1 MTHTLTRSGS
11 SGSSTGASETA
22 DRATGGKSLEPKV
35 NKSFN
40 SSLSDLSIESLDNTG
55 QEEEDLL
62 ADCISSAMPKSKS
75 EHFDLSG
82 KSKSRSKKSPSP
94 GSNKEAM
101 SKEKSASSGAMMMR
115 RERSSEQMLRRE
127 KSGSNLKS
135 RSNSKSPRGSRLIPG
150 VVSFFSAATDC
161 YFTPSF
167 QVIPELRLKPRS
179 RPGSQEIKEV
189 LEVKEVKV
197 VRRDEKNQEVR
208 EVMEVKEI
216 LPQRSEKVQET
227 KMGKEINLTGSQ
239 TSSEGP
245 SSSSVGP
252 SSINMCSLTASG
264 LTEAGLV
271 AKALSLSQQS
281 ECCSEMGG
289 PPSLIQDTQPPSL
302 MQDSMPSLTLGQSLQ
317 GLSEAQVQGL
327 RRPSVPSPS
336 LQCRHTLSGKLGSSV
351 PVAVR
356 RALGDRAVGSAS
368 AEDLSSISSCHS
380 NLDNIQPP
388 TLLEELDMDCSLL
401 SVASLPSEAGAILVA
416 SGGSTDS
423 ASASITSEAIRDMVV
438 PAGDAV
444 RDFQDS
450 SIISAPHLTQSSVSV
465 DLAMVAP
472 PSAME
477 ELTLTANTGTLVADV
492 KGGTFLVGGQE
503 ENNDTIADVPDAF
516 DDEETVNEPTLTV
529 GSEGQVS

>member
-1 MTHTLTRSGS
+1 
-11 SGSSTGASETA
+11 
-22 DRATGGKSLEPKV
+22 
-35 NKSFN
+35 
-40 SSLSDLSIESLDNTG
+40 
-55 QEEEDLL
+55 
-62 ADCISSAMPKSKS
+62 
-75 EHFDLSG
+75 
-82 KSKSRSKKSPSP
+82 
-94 GSNKEAM
+94 
-101 SKEKSASSGAMMMR
+101 
-115 RERSSEQMLRRE
+115 
-127 KSGSNLKS
+127 
-135 RSNSKSPRGSRLIPG
+135 
-150 VVSFFSAATDC
+150 
-161 YFTPSF
+161 
-167 QVIPELRLKPRS
+167 
-179 RPGSQEIKEV
+179 
-189 LEVKEVKV
+189 
-197 VRRDEKNQEVR
+197 VR

-216 LPQRSEKVQET
+216 LPQRREKETSARRDKEASEV
-227 KMGKEINLTGSQ
+227 NLTGSQ
-239 TSSEGP
+239 GSSEGQSF
-245 SSSSVGP
+245 SSTGP
-252 SSINMCSLTASG
+252 SSLNMCSLTASG

-281 ECCSEMGG
+281 ESYSEMGG

-302 MQDSMPSLTLGQSLQ
+302 MQDSMPSLTLGQALQ
-317 GLSEAQVQGL
+317 GPTEAGSQGL
-327 RRPSVPSPS
+327 RRPSMPSPS

-356 RALGDRAVGSAS
+356 RALGDRAVGNTS

-401 SVASLPSEAGAILVA
+401 SVASLPSEAGAILAA

-438 PAGDAV
+438 PAGNAV
-444 RDFQDS
+444 KDFQES

-465 DLAMVAP
+465 DLAMVGP

-477 ELTLTANTGTLVADV
+477 ELTVTANTGTLVADDV

-529 GSEGQVS
+529 GSEGQQDCETIPDLPRDSRQATPAQSGGESSVEPSPVARRKLSPKEKRQQDRDRFLTFTKEQEKESVESNEMEATLTQSRVARLDDEAARP

>member
-1 MTHTLTRSGS
+1 M
-11 SGSSTGASETA
+11 
-22 DRATGGKSLEPKV
+22 
-35 NKSFN
+35 
-40 SSLSDLSIESLDNTG
+40 
-55 QEEEDLL
+55 
-62 ADCISSAMPKSKS
+62 
-75 EHFDLSG
+75 
-82 KSKSRSKKSPSP
+82 
-94 GSNKEAM
+94 
-101 SKEKSASSGAMMMR
+101 
-115 RERSSEQMLRRE
+115 
-127 KSGSNLKS
+127 
-135 RSNSKSPRGSRLIPG
+135 
-150 VVSFFSAATDC
+150 
-161 YFTPSF
+161 
-167 QVIPELRLKPRS
+167 
-179 RPGSQEIKEV
+179 
-189 LEVKEVKV
+189 KEVKV

-216 LPQRSEKVQET
+216 LPQRNEKVQQEM
-227 KMGKEINLTGSQ
+227 KKGKENLTGSQ
-239 TSSEGP
+239 TSSEGQ
-245 SSSSVGP
+245 SSSSAGP
-252 SSINMCSLTASG
+252 SSLNMCSLTASG

-281 ECCSEMGG
+281 ECYSEMGG

-317 GLSEAQVQGL
+317 GPSEGQVQGL

-336 LQCRHTLSGKLGSSV
+336 LQCRHTLSSKLGSSV

-356 RALGDRAVGSAS
+356 RALGDRAVGSVS

-401 SVASLPSEAGAILVA
+401 SVASLPSEAGAVLVA

-423 ASASITSEAIRDMVV
+423 ASASITSEAIREMVV
-438 PAGDAV
+438 PAGNAV

-465 DLAMVAP
+465 DLAMVGP

-477 ELTLTANTGTLVADV
+477 ELTLTANTGTLVANDV
-492 KGGTFLVGGQE
+492 KEGGTFLVGGQLE

-529 GSEGQVS
+529 GSEGQVSLYMKVFFTRVGDR

>member
-1 MTHTLTRSGS
+1 M
-11 SGSSTGASETA
+11 
-22 DRATGGKSLEPKV
+22 
-35 NKSFN
+35 
-40 SSLSDLSIESLDNTG
+40 
-55 QEEEDLL
+55 
-62 ADCISSAMPKSKS
+62 
-75 EHFDLSG
+75 
-82 KSKSRSKKSPSP
+82 
-94 GSNKEAM
+94 
-101 SKEKSASSGAMMMR
+101 
-115 RERSSEQMLRRE
+115 
-127 KSGSNLKS
+127 
-135 RSNSKSPRGSRLIPG
+135 
-150 VVSFFSAATDC
+150 
-161 YFTPSF
+161 
-167 QVIPELRLKPRS
+167 
-179 RPGSQEIKEV
+179 
-189 LEVKEVKV
+189 KEVKV

-216 LPQRSEKVQET
+216 LPQRKEMKTVKERGET
-227 KMGKEINLTGSQ
+227 STVTLAGSQ
-239 TSSEGP
+239 TSSEGQ

-252 SSINMCSLTASG
+252 SSLNLCSLTASG

-281 ECCSEMGG
+281 ECYSEIGG
-289 PPSLIQDTQPPSL
+289 PSSLIQDTQPPSM

-317 GLSEAQVQGL
+317 GPNEAPVQGP

-356 RALGDRAVGSAS
+356 RALGDRTVGSAS

-401 SVASLPSEAGAILVA
+401 SVASLPSEAGAVLAA

-423 ASASITSEAIRDMVV
+423 ASLSITSEAIRDMVV
-438 PAGDAV
+438 PAGNAV
-444 RDFQDS
+444 KDFQDS

-465 DLAMVAP
+465 DLAMVGP

-529 GSEGQVS
+529 GSEGQVSSSVPTEALYVKMCTISSIQASKYTENKQTNATNRQTNIALVNQRHISDNAASLINKI

>member
-1 MTHTLTRSGS
+1 M
-11 SGSSTGASETA
+11 
-22 DRATGGKSLEPKV
+22 
-35 NKSFN
+35 
-40 SSLSDLSIESLDNTG
+40 
-55 QEEEDLL
+55 
-62 ADCISSAMPKSKS
+62 
-75 EHFDLSG
+75 
-82 KSKSRSKKSPSP
+82 
-94 GSNKEAM
+94 
-101 SKEKSASSGAMMMR
+101 
-115 RERSSEQMLRRE
+115 
-127 KSGSNLKS
+127 
-135 RSNSKSPRGSRLIPG
+135 
-150 VVSFFSAATDC
+150 
-161 YFTPSF
+161 
-167 QVIPELRLKPRS
+167 
-179 RPGSQEIKEV
+179 
-189 LEVKEVKV
+189 KEVKV

-216 LPQRSEKVQET
+216 LPQRSEKVQE
-227 KMGKEINLTGSQ
+227 KKEAGREINLTGSQ

-245 SSSSVGP
+245 SSSSAGP
-252 SSINMCSLTASG
+252 SSLNLCSLTASG

-302 MQDSMPSLTLGQSLQ
+302 MQDSMPSLTLAQSLHAPN
-317 GLSEAQVQGL
+317 EAQVQGL

-356 RALGDRAVGSAS
+356 RALGDRAVGSVS

-438 PAGDAV
+438 PAGNAV
-444 RDFQDS
+444 KDFQDS

-465 DLAMVAP
+465 DLAMVGP
-472 PSAME
+472 PSGME
-477 ELTLTANTGTLVADV
+477 ELTLTANTGTLVVDV

-529 GSEGQVS
+529 GSEGQVSGLKSIFYMC

>member
-1 MTHTLTRSGS
+1 ML
-11 SGSSTGASETA
+11 
-22 DRATGGKSLEPKV
+22 
-35 NKSFN
+35 NQF
-40 SSLSDLSIESLDNTG
+40 
-55 QEEEDLL
+55 
-62 ADCISSAMPKSKS
+62 SK
-75 EHFDLSG
+75 
-82 KSKSRSKKSPSP
+82 
-94 GSNKEAM
+94 
-101 SKEKSASSGAMMMR
+101 
-115 RERSSEQMLRRE
+115 
-127 KSGSNLKS
+127 
-135 RSNSKSPRGSRLIPG
+135 
-150 VVSFFSAATDC
+150 
-161 YFTPSF
+161 
-167 QVIPELRLKPRS
+167 VIPELRLKPRS

-189 LEVKEVKV
+189 LEENELKEVKV
-197 VRRDEKNQEVR
+197 VKVVRREERDQEVR

-216 LPQRSEKVQET
+216 LPQRRERETSAKRDKEASEV
-227 KMGKEINLTGSQ
+227 NLTGSQ
-239 TSSEGP
+239 GSSEGQSF
-245 SSSSVGP
+245 SSTGP
-252 SSINMCSLTASG
+252 SSLNMCSLTASG

-281 ECCSEMGG
+281 ESYSEMGG

-302 MQDSMPSLTLGQSLQ
+302 MQDSMPSLTLGQALQ
-317 GLSEAQVQGL
+317 GPTEAGSQGL
-327 RRPSVPSPS
+327 RRPSMPSPS

-351 PVAVR
+351 PLAVR

-401 SVASLPSEAGAILVA
+401 SVASLPSEAGAVLAA

-438 PAGDAV
+438 PAGNAV
-444 RDFQDS
+444 KDFQES

-465 DLAMVAP
+465 DLAMVGP

-477 ELTLTANTGTLVADV
+477 ELTVTANTGTLVADDV

-529 GSEGQVS
+529 GSEGQVIYPQI